1 MAADDFGDLNFL
13 LDDDA
18 INDYDDPI
26 IGAWTQTVGSGSQE
40 IDLAAANFVGDLEWS
55 SDEEEG
61 KADEVVERVVL
72 HDVEDDPDLT
82 GKEIPVND
90 YGQKSDRWLKFLTDF
105 TSAGIYDKRI
115 NHFFWYGEQN
125 NYDFAH
131 TSHDQ
136 LVLRYFE
143 EMHEKKKPDGTT
155 HYRGTVQRGG
165 SVCSEGLAIC
175 SSW

>member
-82 GKEIPVND
+82 GKEIPVKD
-90 YGQKSDRWLKFLTDF
+90 YGQKRL
-105 TSAGIYDKRI
+105 
-115 NHFFWYGEQN
+115 
-125 NYDFAH
+125 
-131 TSHDQ
+131 
-136 LVLRYFE
+136 
-143 EMHEKKKPDGTT
+143 
-155 HYRGTVQRGG
+155 
-165 SVCSEGLAIC
+165 
-175 SSW
+175 